1 MSSRG
6 TPLTLLTIDIED
18 CYFFPSNIHNPV
30 KPLDQ
35 HLLLAFIR
43 LTVMTKLFIS
53 RGFDHLLTHQRYD
66 NTVKR
71 IPK

>member
-43 LTVMTKLFIS
+43 FSSPCRESYSDDKIV
-53 RGFDHLLTHQRYD
+53 HLAWVRPSSHS
-66 NTVKR
+66 
-71 IPK
+71 PKI